1 MSAYDYVFLAPIR
14 PLTESEVVADLN
26 AALETNF
33 IQHLSDYATYLYS
46 SPGLALDLGTH
57 DFDNDRDM
65 LFEQYPYVITV
76 RKVGRDPAFQEAAAR
91 RLFDAL
97 KATGRYRVLLVSDL
111 QTKLDEF
118 DPQCTSSKTYQ

>member
-1 MSAYDYVFLAPIR
+1 MSAHEYVFLAPVR
-14 PLTESEVVADLN
+14 PLTESEMVGDLN
-26 AALETNF
+26 AALDTKF
-33 IQHLSDYATYLYS
+33 IEQPSDYAKYLYS

-65 LFEQYPYVITV
+65 LFEQYPYVMTV
-76 RKVGRDPAFQEAAAR
+76 RKVGRDPTFQAVAAG

-97 KATGRYRVLLVSDL
+97 KATGRYRLLLVSDL

-118 DPQCTSSKTYQ
+118 DPQRTSSTTSG